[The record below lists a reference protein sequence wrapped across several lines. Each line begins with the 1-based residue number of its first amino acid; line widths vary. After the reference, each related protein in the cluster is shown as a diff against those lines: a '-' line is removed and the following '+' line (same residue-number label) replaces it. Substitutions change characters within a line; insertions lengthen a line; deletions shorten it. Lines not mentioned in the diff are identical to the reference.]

1 MSHLNPGVGGKV
13 VEVGG
18 WMLGGGEEGTG
29 KVEGKR
35 QIKKQ
40 KKCGYDH
47 LF

>member
-1 MSHLNPGVGGKV
+1 MSHLNPGVGGEV

-18 WMLGGGEEGTG
+18 WMFGGGGGGDRKGGRKEADQKT
-29 KVEGKR
+29 
-35 QIKKQ
+35 